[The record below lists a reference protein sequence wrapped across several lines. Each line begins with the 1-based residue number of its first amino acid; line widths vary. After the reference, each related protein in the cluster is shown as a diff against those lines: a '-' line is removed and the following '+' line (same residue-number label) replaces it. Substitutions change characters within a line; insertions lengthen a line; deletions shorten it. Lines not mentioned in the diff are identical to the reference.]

1 MAKLKLKRD
10 GFESD
15 HQDWAKLARCYGW
28 DYQTAKTALEKHGEY
43 KGYILETP
51 EPELMNVSIPCQKL
65 RDFLNLPNEIRDTT
79 MRTDFKYDEEGLQ
92 NVWIFLGEQDDYNI
106 NCEVNNRISSAEVAT
121 DANGHDHYADDSE
134 LTIEINKVININ
146 GEVLV
151 LDKDTEEL
159 LLSKIEL

>member
-10 GFESD
+10 GFESSHTHWID
-15 HQDWAKLARCYGW
+15 ISKCYGW
-28 DYQTAKTALEKHGEY
+28 DYRTAMNALKKHGEY

-65 RDFLNLPNEIRDTT
+65 RAFLWIPDGFRDDQQTSN
-79 MRTDFKYDEEGLQ
+79 FNPEEDGLQ
-92 NVWIFLGEQDDYNI
+92 LVKIVLGLYGHYTI
-106 NCEVNNRISSAEVAT
+106 HCEVNNRISSAEVAT
-121 DANGHDHYADDSE
+121 DANGHDLECDTTE
-134 LTIEINKVININ
+134 IEIEINKVININ